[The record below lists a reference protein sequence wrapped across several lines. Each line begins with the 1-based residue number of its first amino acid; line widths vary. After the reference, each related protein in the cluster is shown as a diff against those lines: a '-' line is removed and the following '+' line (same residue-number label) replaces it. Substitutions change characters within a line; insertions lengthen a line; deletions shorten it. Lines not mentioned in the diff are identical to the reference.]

1 MTAALNRLARLGL
14 VIFSQCFGNLCRSI
28 LPCGPFSFDRRPRRQ
43 FTKYCRG
50 MTRPDVCLL
59 ALMRTSSLGVLPY
72 ATHRLHLGRNR
83 GRANFARPFLF
94 RPQINL
100 LGGLLP
106 LPAPPKQTY
115 VRCAVPRLGEGA
127 VTGSP
132 HLVMDAWPHH
142 HGRPNCF
149 GFLRQPSRPT
159 GAEVGCDLALR
170 RRHWL
175 ASSTMVIP
183 PISKIQFQ
191 RNPNIV
197 VPINRS
203 MW

>member
-1 MTAALNRLARLGL
+1 MSVRAEISRGFSHERVTAAPGTVFPATASPPSDR
-14 VIFSQCFGNLCRSI
+14 I
-28 LPCGPFSFDRRPRRQ
+28 LPRPPTATDSQ
-43 FTKYCRG
+43 LQCRE
-50 MTRPDVCLL
+50 L
-59 ALMRTSSLGVLPY
+59 
-72 ATHRLHLGRNR
+72 RN
-83 GRANFARPFLF
+83 NLF
-94 RPQINL
+94 R
-100 LGGLLP
+100 GLPSASCATQAHLRAVCG
-106 LPAPPKQTY
+106 APGF
-115 VRCAVPRLGEGA
+115 GEGP

-175 ASSTMVIP
+175 ANSTMVIP

>member
-1 MTAALNRLARLGL
+1 MSVRAEISRGFSHERVTAAPGTVFPATASPPSDR
-14 VIFSQCFGNLCRSI
+14 I
-28 LPCGPFSFDRRPRRQ
+28 LPRPPTATDSQRVQ
-43 FTKYCRG
+43 CRE
-50 MTRPDVCLL
+50 L
-59 ALMRTSSLGVLPY
+59 
-72 ATHRLHLGRNR
+72 RN
-83 GRANFARPFLF
+83 
-94 RPQINL
+94 NL
-100 LGGLLP
+100 LGGCLP

-115 VRCAVPRLGEGA
+115 VRCAVPGFGEGA

-175 ASSTMVIP
+175 ANSTMVIP